1 MLGSRGR
8 LGLVLNLVR
17 LKKIEGHLVSPRIAA
32 RGVLSPGEIRGPVLA
47 CEQPGATGRSEFD
60 FPTSGLAEF
69 LPDAPLWPDGLG
81 HLSQTRHPQAK
92 WPRTLGADSASVLD
106 SRVNIPPREL
116 ASWSKVASSK
126 PGRAT
131 RASRVFVVTLS
142 LFRRSRV
149 CLGGGRPLY
158 RGPPLPFAERP
169 VTRHGPAR
177 RRRRLNRA
185 AVQAGPPPR

>member
-1 MLGSRGR
+1 MMGESNVPRASLMLGSRGR

-81 HLSQTRHPQAK
+81 RLSQTRHPQAK
-92 WPRTLGADSASVLD
+92 WPRTLGADSA
-106 SRVNIPPREL
+106 
-116 ASWSKVASSK
+116 
-126 PGRAT
+126 G
-131 RASRVFVVTLS
+131 
-142 LFRRSRV
+142 
-149 CLGGGRPLY
+149 GGGRAGGLC
-158 RGPPLPFAERP
+158 REGLP
-169 VTRHGPAR
+169 
-177 RRRRLNRA
+177 RA
-185 AVQAGPPPR
+185 